1 MDLSTL
7 LAHQLGG
14 RGSRVALES
23 GARTWSYAD
32 LDRVTRDRA
41 AQLRALYPE
50 AVRVVLAGE
59 HTAEAL
65 VWALAVMRAG
75 LVYTPLNPGLP
86 PERVREAVR
95 VAGPD
100 LVVCCTPGALRE
112 QDIGRPVITAD
123 RPADEPSEA
132 SGESGEDGE
141 KPASWP
147 VQEVAYSVFTS
158 GSSGLPKL
166 VNVGHRGIEQLCRAQ
181 ARLFGIEPGVRVL
194 QFSSLAFDASLSEL
208 LVTLYAGGTLVVP
221 EWDGGSWVNAV
232 GRYLAEHGCDV
243 VTLPPSVYARLNDEA
258 RKAIGT
264 VVFAGEALTEV
275 EFRAA
280 ARFSRVLNAYGPTEG
295 TVCFSVAEP
304 NRFTTSVG
312 RPIDGYAARVHDRER
327 NVYAPAGRGE
337 LVIVGDGVALGYEGA
352 ERADGPFTTVEGSPA
367 YHTGDEVELRDGE
380 VFYLGRLDDQVK
392 RLGHRIALTGLEGRL
407 SRLFGSRVAVLEQDG
422 SLVLAHTATG
432 RPEPELKA
440 WLREL
445 LPKWEVPD
453 VLLEVPEIPVTHTG
467 KVDKDALRDLARRA
481 GAEPQPE
488 AAGPLPGADDRAFV
502 SGLVEEVLGTA
513 IDPGTSFFDAGGDSF
528 GLVQLQVK
536 LSRTYGEE
544 RVQKAFDL
552 LNYDFTVEGFTAA
565 LGDRPQPAPSPVAPV
580 FREVSAELAELP
592 AALARLRPEAGG
604 DPQAVTVTGAGGFIG
619 GHVLDRLLGTG
630 RPLTVVTTSNPGR
643 LVERHCARFGRRQ
656 ADFADVRFL
665 GYGDLETAAGD
676 TGGWGAVV
684 HCGYEVNHVLPLE
697 RQLKGS
703 VATTAA
709 LVRAAAARGAH
720 RFVFVSAAS
729 VGQEF
734 LPFTEENLAAVGDPY
749 SQSKFLA
756 EAYVGALDGDA
767 CRVDL
772 LRAGL
777 VYGHTPGDAAFLDD
791 DVFANLL
798 RISGKEGVLPRLTG
812 LVPVCHVADVAD
824 AALAAAAGRTQERR
838 SVMVQRTYD
847 VEELRAELG
856 DVRPVDPQEWLAA
869 VTGSGSADPRVLA
882 ALRLWL
888 NEPGWTGPVR
898 TTCRPIVRELIQT
911 LEI

>member
-7 LAHQLGG
+7 LAHHLGA
-14 RGSRVALES
+14 RGAQTALES

-41 AQLRALYPE
+41 AQLRRLHPE
-50 AVRVVLAGE
+50 AVRVALAGE

-86 PERVREAVR
+86 PERMREALR

-100 LVVCCTPGALRE
+100 LVLCCTPGALRE
-112 QDIGRPVITAD
+112 QDIGRRVVS
-123 RPADEPSEA
+123 ADELTGEPSAEPGEA
-132 SGESGEDGE
+132 
-141 KPASWP
+141 PATWP
-147 VQEVAYSVFTS
+147 VQEAAYSVFTS

-166 VNVGHRGIEQLCRAQ
+166 VNVGHRGIEDLCRAQ
-181 ARLFGIEPGVRVL
+181 ARLFGIEPGDRVL
-194 QFSSLAFDASLSEL
+194 QFSSLAFDASIAEL

-221 EWDGGSWVNAV
+221 VWEGGSWVNAV
-232 GRYLAEHGCDV
+232 GRHLAEHGCDV
-243 VTLPPSVYARLNDEA
+243 ITLPPSVYARLQDEA
-258 RKAIGT
+258 RKTIGT

-280 ARFSRVLNAYGPTEG
+280 ARFSRVINAYGPTEG

-312 RPIDGYAARVHDRER
+312 RPIDGYEALVHDRER
-327 NVYAPAGRGE
+327 DAYAPSGRGE
-337 LVIVGDGVALGYEGA
+337 LVIVGDGVALGYEGPQP
-352 ERADGPFTTVEGSPA
+352 ADGPFTTVDGRPA

-380 VFYLGRLDDQVK
+380 VFYLGRLDDQIK
-392 RLGHRIALTGLEGRL
+392 RLGHRIALTDLEGRL
-407 SRLFGSRVAVLEQDG
+407 SRLLGSRVAVLTQDG
-422 SLVLAHTATG
+422 SLVLAHSATD

-445 LPKWEVPD
+445 LPNWEVPD
-453 VLLEVPEIPVTHTG
+453 IVLAVPDIPVTHTG
-467 KVDKDALRDLARRA
+467 KADKDALRALAQRHA
-481 GAEPQPE
+481 TAPPPE
-488 AAGPLPGADDRAFV
+488 ASAGRAAGQEAV
-502 SGLVEEVLGTA
+502 SDLVEGILGTRIA
-513 IDPGTSFFDAGGDSF
+513 PDTSFFDAGGDSF

-536 LSRTYGEE
+536 LSRLYGEE
-544 RVQKAFDL
+544 HVQKAFDL
-552 LNYDFTVEGFTAA
+552 LNYDFTVEGFLAA
-565 LGDRPQPAPSPVAPV
+565 LGERPQPAASPVPSV
-580 FREVSAELAELP
+580 FRTVSAELAGLP
-592 AALARLRPEAGG
+592 DALAALRREADG

-630 RPLTVVTTSNPGR
+630 RPLTVVTTSNPRR
-643 LVERHCARFGRRQ
+643 LVERHRARFGREQ

-665 GYGDLETAAGD
+665 TYGDLEAAAGD

-697 RQLKGS
+697 RHLKGS
-703 VATTAA
+703 VAATRT
-709 LVRAAAARGAH
+709 LVRAAARRGAH

-729 VGQEF
+729 AGQEF
-734 LPFTEENLAAVGDPY
+734 VPFTEDALAAVGDPY
-749 SQSKFLA
+749 SQSKFVA
-756 EAYVGALDGDA
+756 EAYAGALEADD
-767 CRVDL
+767 CEVTL

-777 VYGHTPGDAAFLDD
+777 VYGHTPGDAAHLAD

-798 RISGKEGVLPRLTG
+798 RISRAQGILPRLTG
-812 LVPVCHVADVAD
+812 LVPVCHVADVTGSV
-824 AALAAAAGRTQERR
+824 LAAATGRAKERR
-838 SVMVQRTYD
+838 SVLVQRTYGI
-847 VEELRAELG
+847 EELRAELG
-856 DVRPVDPQEWLAA
+856 DVRLVDPQEWLTT
-869 VTGSGSADPRVLA
+869 VTEAGTADTRVLA

-898 TTCRPIVRELIQT
+898 TTCRPIIRELTQT